1 MFYTYNMSPA
11 ELYNR
16 TGLFLLWHVITP
28 LQISLQNIHCPI
40 ECLRPELLA
49 DAHVPPNPRE

>member
-1 MFYTYNMSPA
+1 MSPA
-11 ELYNR
+11 EIYNR

-49 DAHVPPNPRE
+49 DAHVPQNPRE